1 MKISVVKIRKP
12 SEIQDLMDKWKKEY
26 GSIDSL
32 HQKVMISK
40 CSSPGKMS
48 DYILWEHLKSGAKF
62 QENAVFETA
71 EVFDFLSPRR
81 AELLE
86 YLGNNEVSSIR
97 ELSNKLKRNYK
108 NVYDDLKAL
117 SRFEL
122 VELQERGRAIKPCC
136 STSIITI
143 DFED

>member
-1 MKISVVKIRKP
+1 MKISVVKKRKQ
-12 SEIQDLMDKWKKEY
+12 SEIKDLMEKWKDKY
-26 GSIDSL
+26 GSMDSL

-40 CSSPGKMS
+40 CSSPSKMN
-48 DYILWEHLKSGAKF
+48 DYILWEYLKSGAKL
-62 QENAVFETA
+62 QETAVFETA

-117 SRFEL
+117 SKYEL
-122 VELQERGRAIKPCC
+122 VELQEKGRALKPCC
-136 STSIITI
+136 STSIISI
-143 DFED
+143 NFED